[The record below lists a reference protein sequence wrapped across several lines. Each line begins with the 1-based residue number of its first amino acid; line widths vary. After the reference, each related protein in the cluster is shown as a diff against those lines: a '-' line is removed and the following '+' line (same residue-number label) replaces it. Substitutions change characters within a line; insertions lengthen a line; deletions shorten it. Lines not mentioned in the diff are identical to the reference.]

1 MKKHRKVIALLL
13 LAVLFFGLVS
23 PVTNFTAEAAGYYPR
38 IKEKNLTLQVGK
50 SKKLTITNADRLKKK
65 FKSKD
70 KTIAK
75 VSKTG
80 KVTGVKKGETDIV
93 VTFSAPKLG
102 SASKTVHV
110 KVEPKPFKTLTKT
123 VTIENFTQYRIWV
136 KSADKKTLFY
146 NLTISTES
154 ESENENLNLEIWD
167 GDVDGKIGLWNVGD
181 LAQIDA
187 SQKVA
192 EVTSCKDVV
201 WINNRSRAPVEVTI
215 MISTADAK
223 RKMKD
228 VDFDEAK
235 LTH

>member
-1 MKKHRKVIALLL
+1 MKKHRKVIAVLLL
-13 LAVLFFGLVS
+13 TVLFFGLVR
-23 PVTNFTAEAAGYYPR
+23 PVTTYTAEAAGYYPR

-50 SKKLTITNADRLKKK
+50 SKKLTITNADGLKKK

-80 KVTGVKKGETDIV
+80 KITGVKKGETDIV
-93 VTFSAPKLG
+93 ITFSAPKKG
-102 SASKTVHV
+102 SYDAEVHV
-110 KVEPKPFKTLTKT
+110 KVEPKPFTSLTKT
-123 VTIENFTQYRIWV
+123 VTIENLTQYRIWV
-136 KSADKKTLFY
+136 KSADKKKLPY
-146 NLTISTES
+146 NIVISTES
-154 ESENENLNLEIWD
+154 ESENLNLEIYD
-167 GDVDGKIGLWNVGD
+167 GNVNKKSGGVVFVGD
-181 LAQIDA
+181 LAQIDS
-187 SQKVA
+187 SQK
-192 EVTSCKDVV
+192 EVEITSSKEVV
-201 WINNRSRAPVEVTI
+201 WINNRSGAPVEVTI